1 MTRRERACTRAA
13 KRAIID
19 PMRGGL
25 PFVVSAVV
33 FGLTSQAAIASAQES
48 VSFGS
53 VGVLV
58 SVPFDAPLRRLGV
71 GVEGSFHRY
80 PDSSNPYGVG
90 AFVQAQY
97 LLGGGWRLDLGTQ
110 GNAIIGGAEF
120 GVAIVAP
127 HANDPYLGLHTAL
140 YASVG
145 YGGVSFRWTPRL
157 AGTAPRV
164 HEFSLAFNAKL
175 WWHQSDSRGV
185 RVWETPC
192 VSAFGCAI
200 GRPLVVG
207 GEVARPAVVGD
218 VAPNDHAA
226 RWVRAMTEE
235 YASVAAFAR
244 VSLALMA
251 LGAPAELVARTH
263 RAALDEIDHARRCAE
278 MAARFGAKVAP
289 GALPEAVAPLAGV
302 DLAELAAATVRE
314 GCVNEGAGAEEARR
328 ELTRCEDPVVREV
341 LAVIA
346 RDEAEHA
353 RLAWDTVAWCCER
366 GGDHVRERVAEAL
379 REMPRPTRGTALA
392 RTLRHA
398 SRRVRVHS
406 RACAALTAA

>member
-1 MTRRERACTRAA
+1 MIGR
-13 KRAIID
+13 
-19 PMRGGL
+19 MRGAL
-25 PFVVSAVV
+25 PFVISAVV
-33 FGLTSQAAIASAQES
+33 FGLTSQASVASAQDG

-53 VGVLV
+53 FGVMV
-58 SVPFDAPLRRLGV
+58 SVPFDAPLRRFGV

-97 LLGGGWRLDLGTQ
+97 LLGGGWRVDLGTQ
-110 GNAIIGGAEF
+110 GSALIGGAEF

-145 YGGVSFRWTPRL
+145 YGGVSLRWTPRL
-157 AGTAPRV
+157 AGNAPRD
-164 HEFSLAFNAKL
+164 HEFSLALNAKM
-175 WWHQSDSRGV
+175 WWYHSETRGP
-185 RVWETPC
+185 RVWERPC
-192 VSAFGCAI
+192 IGAFGCAV

-207 GEVARPAVVGD
+207 GEAARPAVVGD
-218 VAPNDHAA
+218 AAPNDHAA

-278 MAARFGAKVAP
+278 MAARFGAEVAL
-289 GALPEAVAPLAGV
+289 GALPEAVAPLDRVGF
-302 DLAELAAATVRE
+302 AELAVATVRE

-328 ELTRCEDPVVREV
+328 ELERCEDPVVREV

-366 GGDHVRERVAEAL
+366 GGVAVRERVAEAL
-379 REMPRPTRGTALA
+379 REMPRPTRGSALA

-398 SRRVRVHS
+398 SRRVRAHS
-406 RACAALTAA
+406 RACATVKAA